1 MDMLLSIDERQPNPL
16 GEEAIK
22 AALEKIQ
29 QEETADDDS
38 AAS

>member
-1 MDMLLSIDERQPNPL
+1 MDMLLSIDEKQPMPL
-16 GEEAIK
+16 GEDTIK
-22 AALEKIQ
+22 AALEKIK